1 MMYFIKKEN
10 TLYLTNIFSNSAH
23 LKYLGK
29 IIYLVSVIV
38 SISQI
43 EMPFPTKI
51 KCAILEK

>member
-10 TLYLTNIFSNSAH
+10 TLYLTNIFSSSAH